1 MWNAD
6 RECNV
11 ALSKTLILMSQMVK
25 STDGY
30 DVRVPNKGAVDY
42 AVVGGSLGI
51 ASFLGLNANNILGN
65 GCGGGLF
72 GGRNGGCSCADT
84 PVTRYELAMEQQI
97 AAKDSEIALLKSNT
111 YQDQKSLEL
120 YRYID
125 GKLNE
130 INATLAAQ
138 AVTNT
143 AFNSALQATDYK
155 FTQAIALEAERR
167 ECADCKIVNYAN
179 STFAPKLITDF
190 AAGTT
195 SAPASVYNPLAC
207 GQCGCGC

>member
-1 MWNAD
+1 
-6 RECNV
+6 
-11 ALSKTLILMSQMVK
+11 MSHNVK

-51 ASFLGLNANNILGN
+51 ASFLGLNAGNILGN

-72 GGRNGGCSCADT
+72 GGNRNGCSCADT
-84 PVTRYELAMEQQI
+84 PVTRYEMAMQQEI
-97 AAKDSEIALLKSNT
+97 AAKDSRIALLEANT

-130 INATLAAQ
+130 INAALAAQ
-138 AVTNT
+138 SVTNT

-179 STFAPKLITDF
+179 STFAPKLITDYT
-190 AAGTT
+190 AGTT
-195 SAPASVYNPLAC
+195 SAPAAVYNPLSC
-207 GQCGCGC
+207 GQCGC

>member
-1 MWNAD
+1 M
-6 RECNV
+6 
-11 ALSKTLILMSQMVK
+11 THIK
-25 STDGY
+25 SAEGY
-30 DVRVPNKGAVDY
+30 DVKIPSQGEVTYGTVA
-42 AVVGGSLGI
+42 GSLGI
-51 ASFLGLNANNILGN
+51 ASFLGLNANNRN
-65 GCGGGLF
+65 NNCGCG
-72 GGRNGGCSCADT
+72 CSPMDQ
-84 PVTRYELAMEQQI
+84 PVTRYELGMEQAL
-97 AAKDSEIALLKSNT
+97 AAKDSEIALLKANT

-143 AFNSALQATDYK
+143 AFNSALAATDYK

-195 SAPASVYNPLAC
+195 SAPAAVYNPLAC
-207 GQCGCGC
+207 GSCGCGC

>member
-1 MWNAD
+1 
-6 RECNV
+6 
-11 ALSKTLILMSQMVK
+11 MSHNVK

-51 ASFLGLNANNILGN
+51 ASFLGLNAGNILGT

-72 GGRNGGCSCADT
+72 GNRNNGCSCADT
-84 PVTRYELAMEQQI
+84 AVTRYELAMQQEI
-97 AAKDSEIALLKSNT
+97 AAKDSKIALLEANT
-111 YQDQKSLEL
+111 YNDQKSLEL

-155 FTQAIALEAERR
+155 FSQAIALEAERR

-195 SAPASVYNPLAC
+195 SAPANVYNPLAC
-207 GQCGCGC
+207 GQCGC

>member
-1 MWNAD
+1 MAY
-6 RECNV
+6 
-11 ALSKTLILMSQMVK
+11 VK
-25 STDGY
+25 SADGH
-30 DVRVPNKGAVDY
+30 DVKVPSQGQVTYNSVA
-42 AVVGGSLGI
+42 GSAGL
-51 ASFLGLNANNILGN
+51 AAFLGLNAGNILGN

-72 GGRNGGCSCADT
+72 GGGWNRNGNGNCCDV
-84 PVTRYELAMEQQI
+84 PVTRYEMAMEQQL
-97 AAKDSEIALLKSNT
+97 AAKDSRIALLEANT

-143 AFNSALQATDYK
+143 AVNSAMAAMDYK
-155 FTQAIALEAERR
+155 FGQQIALEAERR
-167 ECADCKIVNYAN
+167 ECADCKIVNYVN

-195 SAPASVYNPLAC
+195 SAAAQVYNPLAC
-207 GQCGCGC
+207 GKCGC